1 MTIERFEDLECW
13 KEARNLVNMV
23 YEAINSNE
31 KFRGDYQLR
40 NQIADAAVS
49 SMSNIAEGFSRR
61 TLKFFLLFAFC
72 FLLFAHSEAAQPSQK
87 IKIALF
93 PFENL
98 TDDKTALEQIMPVLK
113 GQLEAKGLEIVDEN
127 SLNKFLLKERIRST
141 GYISKDI
148 AQKIGKEL
156 NVKAILVGSI
166 NSFYPQKN
174 PQVGLL
180 ARLIDSTD
188 GSILWANQASATGE
202 DFTKILG
209 LGTVT
214 NMDRLISIVTDRL
227 LTSFNITSP
236 YKEKELTHR
245 IAVMPFQNKSRHKDA
260 GTIATYMF
268 LVELFKNK
276 GFEPL
281 EYGEIRRLIVDL
293 RVRNKGELD
302 YNSIKA
308 LSENLG
314 VEGILVGTVEFYSD
328 GLDTS
333 SPPEVAI
340 SARLI
345 NTRKNRI
352 VWSDSVQ
359 LNGDEG
365 IVVFDWGRIRSVD
378 DVADRVVTKLIQRMA
393 TIKWQ

>member
-1 MTIERFEDLECW
+1 VRRTDNVTVG
-13 KEARNLVNMV
+13 RNGPFSRSLFLFFILFSLLFSV
-23 YEAINSNE
+23 YE
-31 KFRGDYQLR
+31 GY
-40 NQIADAAVS
+40 
-49 SMSNIAEGFSRR
+49 
-61 TLKFFLLFAFC
+61 
-72 FLLFAHSEAAQPSQK
+72 AAQPSQK

-113 GQLEAKGLEIVDEN
+113 GQLEAKGLEVVDEN
-127 SLNKFLLKERIRST
+127 SLNKFLLKERIRSI

-148 AQKIGKEL
+148 AQKIGREL

-214 NMDRLISIVTDRL
+214 DMDRLISIVTDRL

-236 YKEKELTHR
+236 HKEKELTHR

-260 GTIATYMF
+260 GMIATYMF

-293 RVRNKGELD
+293 RVRNRGELD

-314 VEGILVGTVEFYSD
+314 VEGVLVGTVESYSD

-365 IVVFDWGRIRSVD
+365 IVVLDWGRIRSID
-378 DVADRVVTKLIQRMA
+378 SVADRVVTKLIQRMA
-393 TIKWQ
+393 TAKWQ

>member
-1 MTIERFEDLECW
+1 MLE
-13 KEARNLVNMV
+13 EARNLVNMV
-23 YEAINSNE
+23 YEAINSLE
-31 KFRGDYQLR
+31 KTRLFRFTR
-40 NQIADAAVS
+40 NDISYSLIWV
-49 SMSNIAEGFSRR
+49 NV
-61 TLKFFLLFAFC
+61 KFFLLC
-72 FLLFAHSEAAQPSQK
+72 ILCSLFFIASAGHAAQSSQK
-87 IKIALF
+87 IRIALY
-93 PFENL
+93 PLENL

-113 GQLEAKGLEIVDEN
+113 GQLEARGLEITDEN

-156 NVKAILVGSI
+156 NVRAILVGSI
-166 NSFYPQKN
+166 NSFYTQKN

-188 GSILWANQASATGE
+188 GSILWSNQASATGE

-227 LTSFNITSP
+227 LASFNITP
-236 YKEKELTHR
+236 PHKEKELTHR

-260 GTIATYMF
+260 GMIATYMF

-281 EYGEIRRLIVDL
+281 EYGEIRRMIVDL
-293 RVRNKGELD
+293 RVRHRGELD

-314 VEGILVGTVEFYSD
+314 VEGILVGTVDFYSD

-333 SPPEVAI
+333 SSPEVAI

-352 VWSDSVQ
+352 IWSDSIH
-359 LNGDEG
+359 LNGDEA
-365 IVVFDWGRIRSVD
+365 IVIFDWGKIRSVD
-378 DVADRVVTKLIQRMA
+378 NVACRVVTKLIQRMA
-393 TIKWQ
+393 TAKWQ